1 MILSRQYGALYR
13 RRAQAGQNVIRT
25 MRFSTFFALAAL
37 TGAAAAQPSAEGRP
51 DDAFSGCNTVIAE
64 TPQIASSRQR
74 ITDAAIRVDAL
85 TNREFASFS
94 VDELAGSLGEDEID
108 QCWFRLDGV
117 WREDKPIS
125 LDTNFIPQ
133 GWSST
138 RPELVHLANGTYTTP
153 MHIVV
158 LPSPE
163 PENFLEIK
171 LAHGAGEPIVYSSSD
186 GVTLKQL
193 LEERGR
199 TKAYLAPRPTPAPG
213 LAQYMTVDVTRT
225 GYLRLRIGP
234 TNFYRPAP
242 GTVSRVSG
250 DDPFMIGYTMENLRA
265 NRTGYDIVEQ
275 NPIRLLQNPK
285 AEIFDFATDRGA
297 VIDQRRVVPLGLK
310 LIKEETQGT
319 VHFSTNVSSER
330 EYQSMTQ
337 SNFGNSTR
345 IGASGQVGGGGRDG
359 GLNASVSAEA
369 GYGWG
374 SASAKQQFSSLRSS
388 GSVAEE
394 IGYMRFKKLALVVDP
409 TYARLTDRFI
419 DAVAD
424 AQRFGDF
431 RELFAKFGTHYP
443 YAVTYGA
450 AGEVRQRITANAFER
465 HRQSA
470 ASSSSNERG
479 AFIIGE
485 TSSYRSSERQSGSSF
500 RETNEY
506 GERTFDAVGGNG
518 SWDQNGFS
526 AGDAHY
532 PILADLRPLSD
543 LLNPINFPA
552 QPEIY
557 IDLHRR
563 LAQAIDE
570 YIVSRASLSEA
581 SLIPEFV
588 AAPAKPAPR
597 PGSKYDQTIVITTA
611 NNTRETLK
619 QTFTPKVANPS
630 VTRICVVNKKRGER
644 VMIHNFQ
651 PRINPLRPAAGGG
664 SSCANFPANSTVNF
678 ELYAAGRKVQTNKR
692 MSYNTTLL
700 AGGRLDLVWQ

>member
-1 MILSRQYGALYR
+1 
-13 RRAQAGQNVIRT
+13 
-25 MRFSTFFALAAL
+25 MRCSTLFALAAL
-37 TGAAAAQPSAEGRP
+37 TNAPGVIAMQPVDEAVAAAAAGATDAGRP
-51 DDAFSGCNTVIAE
+51 DEAFSGCDTVIAA

-74 ITDAAIRVDAL
+74 IANAAIRVDAL

-94 VDELAGSLGEDEID
+94 VDELAGSLGEDQID

-117 WREDKPIS
+117 WREDTPIA

-133 GWSST
+133 GWSSS

-153 MHIVV
+153 IHIYI

-163 PENFLEIK
+163 PEKILQIK
-171 LAHGAGEPIVYSSSD
+171 LAQDAGEPAMYSSSD
-186 GVTLKQL
+186 GVTLRQL

-199 TKAYLAPRPTPAPG
+199 TKVYLGSRLAPESG

-225 GYLRLRIGP
+225 GYLRIRIGP
-234 TNFYRPAP
+234 TSFYRPAP

-265 NRTGYDIVEQ
+265 NRTGYDVTEQ
-275 NPIRLLQNPK
+275 NPNRLLQNPK
-285 AEIFDFATDRGA
+285 AEVFDFATDRGA

-319 VHFSTNVSSER
+319 VHYSTNVSSER
-330 EYQSMTQ
+330 EYQAMTQ

-345 IGASGQVGGGGRDG
+345 IGVSGQVGGGGRNG
-359 GLNASVSAEA
+359 GGNASMSGEA

-374 SASAKQQFSSLRSS
+374 SASAKQQFSSLQNSR
-388 GSVAEE
+388 SVAEE

-424 AQRFGDF
+424 AQRHGDF
-431 RELFAKFGTHYP
+431 RELFSRFGTHYP

-450 AGEVRQRITANAFER
+450 AGEVRQRITARAFER
-465 HRQSA
+465 RRQSA
-470 ASSSSNERG
+470 TSSSSNERT
-479 AFIIGE
+479 AFVVGE
-485 TSSYRSSERQSGSSF
+485 TSSYRSSETQSGSSV
-500 RETNEY
+500 RETNEH

-543 LLNPINFPA
+543 LLSPINFPG

-563 LAQAIDE
+563 FAQAIEE
-570 YIVSRASLSEA
+570 YLVSKASLSEA
-581 SLIPEFV
+581 SLIPI
-588 AAPAKPAPR
+588 AAPAARQPTSRQPS
-597 PGSKYDQTIVITTA
+597 PYDQTIVITTA
-611 NNTRETLK
+611 NNTRETLR
-619 QTFTPKVANPS
+619 QTYTPDNVNPG
-630 VTRICVVNKKRGER
+630 VTRICVLNKKRGER
-644 VMIHNFQ
+644 TMTHNFQ
-651 PRINPLRPAAGGG
+651 PRINPLRPASGGG
-664 SSCANFPANSTVNF
+664 SSCANFPANSRVTF
-678 ELYAAGRKVQTNKR
+678 ELFAAGRKVQTDKR
-692 MSYNTTLL
+692 MSYDTAVL
-700 AGGRLDLVWQ
+700 AGGRIDLVWQ

>member
-1 MILSRQYGALYR
+1 
-13 RRAQAGQNVIRT
+13 
-25 MRFSTFFALAAL
+25 MRFSILFVLAAL
-37 TGAAAAQPSAEGRP
+37 TNAPGAIAMQSADATVAAAGGSAAAAGRP
-51 DDAFSGCNTVIAE
+51 DEPFSGCDTVIAA

-74 ITDAAIRVDAL
+74 IANAAIRVDAL

-94 VDELAGSLGEDEID
+94 VDELADSLGADQID

-117 WREDKPIS
+117 WREDSPIA
-125 LDTNFIPQ
+125 LDTNFIPH
-133 GWSST
+133 GWSSS

-153 MHIVV
+153 MHIFV
-158 LPSPE
+158 LPSRE
-163 PENFLEIK
+163 PESVLQIQV
-171 LAHGAGEPIVYSSSD
+171 ADDVGQPVVYSSSD
-186 GVTLKQL
+186 GVTLRQL

-199 TKAYLAPRPTPAPG
+199 TKAYLAPQPMPAPG
-213 LAQYMTVDVTRT
+213 LAQYMTLDVTRT
-225 GYLRLRIGP
+225 GYLRLRIGA
-234 TNFYRPAP
+234 TSFYRPAP

-265 NRTGYDIVEQ
+265 SRTGYDITEQ
-275 NPIRLLQNPK
+275 NPNRLLQNPK
-285 AEIFDFATDRGA
+285 AEVFDFATDRGA

-319 VHFSTNVSSER
+319 VYYSTNVSSER

-345 IGASGQVGGGGRDG
+345 IGVSGQAGPGGQDGRRT
-359 GLNASVSAEA
+359 ASMSAEA

-374 SASAKQQFSSLRSS
+374 SASAKQQFSSLQSS

-424 AQRFGDF
+424 AQRHGDF
-431 RELFAKFGTHYP
+431 REVFARFGTHFP

-450 AGEVRQRITANAFER
+450 AGEVRQRITARAFER
-465 HRQSA
+465 RRQSA

-479 AFIIGE
+479 AFIVGE
-485 TSSYRSSERQSGSSF
+485 TSSYRSSETQTGSSF

-557 IDLHRR
+557 IELRR
-563 LAQAIDE
+563 GFAQAIEE
-570 YIVSRASLSEA
+570 YLASKASLSEA
-581 SLIPEFV
+581 TLISQVE
-588 AAPAKPAPR
+588 APAPPR
-597 PGSKYDQTIVITTA
+597 QPSRQPSPYDQTIVITTA
-611 NNTRETLK
+611 NNTRETLR
-619 QTFTPKVANPS
+619 QTFTPNNVNPG
-630 VTRICVVNKKRGER
+630 VTRICVLNKKRGER
-644 VMIHNFQ
+644 TMTHNFQ
-651 PRINPLRPAAGGG
+651 PRINPLRPAADGG
-664 SSCANFPANSTVNF
+664 STCANFPANSRVTF
-678 ELYAAGRKVQTNKR
+678 ELFAAGRKVQTSQR
-692 MSYNTTLL
+692 MSYDTALL
-700 AGGRLDLVWQ
+700 AGGRIDLVWQ